1 MNATNFEIK
10 LALIMI
16 LQIFIQLRG
25 HPDEDPYAH
34 ITNFLEISDILK
46 MNANEDNAIRF
57 RLFSFSLRD
66 KAKVWLNFLPSGLVT
81 L

>member
-1 MNATNFEIK
+1 MNAANFEIK
-10 LALIMI
+10 PALIMI

-25 HPDEDPYAH
+25 HPNKDPYAH

-46 MNANEDNAIRF
+46 MNAIEDNAIWF
-57 RLFSFSLRD
+57 KFFPFSLKD
-66 KAKVWLNFLPSGLVT
+66 KSKVWLNSLPSSSIT